1 MCCGRGRDFKVTQ
14 ADAGAARSHGQ
25 TSVSDQ
31 LSHAYAVCRGI
42 SRRAAKNFYY
52 GFMVLPSEKRNALSA
67 VYAFMRHADDISDES
82 GVDPQIKRQKLTEW
96 LDSAKT
102 VFAGKATD
110 DPVLMALGDA
120 QKKFKIPPE
129 LFEKLVYGTSLDLDI
144 PPASAEAPA
153 ILCETFEDLKQYC
166 YYVASVVGLVCIK
179 IFGYQDTKAEF
190 LAEDCGLAFQLT
202 NIIRDIKED
211 ASMGRIYIPA
221 EDLVRSKLTAA
232 NFASST
238 LQDPAQVQQLRPA
251 LEYEADRAR
260 KYYESA
266 KWLMELIDEDSRA
279 ALWVL
284 VEIYSRLL
292 KKITDR
298 NYDVLT
304 ERVRLTLWEK
314 LKVLS
319 RGFLLRIA

>member
-1 MCCGRGRDFKVTQ
+1 VN
-14 ADAGAARSHGQ
+14 
-25 TSVSDQ
+25 Q
-31 LSHAYAVCRGI
+31 LNHAYAVCRGI

-52 GFMVLPSEKRNALSA
+52 GFMVLPAEKRNALSA
-67 VYAFMRHADDISDES
+67 VYAFMRHADDISDEP
-82 GVDPQIKRQKLTEW
+82 GGDPQQKRQKLSEW
-96 LDSAKT
+96 LESAKA
-102 VFAGKATD
+102 VFAGKSTD

-129 LFEKLVYGTSLDLDI
+129 LFEKLVYGTSMDLDI
-144 PPASAEAPA
+144 PAATAEAPV
-153 ILCETFEDLKQYC
+153 ILCNTFADLKQYC

-179 IFGYQDTKAEF
+179 IFGYEDSKAEF

-211 ASMGRIYIPA
+211 ASIGRIYLPE
-221 EDLVRSKLTAA
+221 EDLARTNLSAA
-232 NFASST
+232 NFTSAV
-238 LQDPAQVQQLRPA
+238 LQDPAHAQQLRPA
-251 LEYEADRAR
+251 LEYEAERAR

-266 KWLMELIDEDSRA
+266 KWLMELIEEDSRA

-284 VEIYSRLL
+284 VEIYSQLL
-292 KKITDR
+292 QKITDR
-298 NYDVLT
+298 NYDVFT
-304 ERVRLTLWEK
+304 ERVRLTVWEK

>member
-1 MCCGRGRDFKVTQ
+1 
-14 ADAGAARSHGQ
+14 
-25 TSVSDQ
+25 VSGQ

-52 GFMVLPSEKRNALSA
+52 GFMVLPAEKRNALSA
-67 VYAFMRHADDISDES
+67 VYAFMRHADDISDEP
-82 GVDPQIKRQKLTEW
+82 GVDPLLKRQKMNEW
-96 LDSAKT
+96 LEAAKS
-102 VFAGKATD
+102 VFAGKPTD

-144 PPASAEAPA
+144 PAASAESPA
-153 ILCETFEDLKQYC
+153 ILCSTFADLKQYC
-166 YYVASVVGLVCIK
+166 YYVASVVGLVCIR
-179 IFGYQDTKAEF
+179 IFGYEDSKAEF

-202 NIIRDIKED
+202 NIIRDVKED
-211 ASMGRIYIPA
+211 ASMGRIYIPE
-221 EDLVRSKLTAA
+221 EDLARANLTAA
-232 NFASST
+232 NFSSSL
-238 LQDPAQVQQLRPA
+238 LQDPAQAQQLRPA
-251 LEYEADRAR
+251 LEYEAERAR

-266 KWLMELIDEDSRA
+266 KWLMEMIEEDSRA

>member
-1 MCCGRGRDFKVTQ
+1 
-14 ADAGAARSHGQ
+14 
-25 TSVSDQ
+25 VSDQ

-96 LDSAKT
+96 LDSAKA

-232 NFASST
+232 NFTSST

-304 ERVRLTLWEK
+304 DRVRLTLWEK

>member
-1 MCCGRGRDFKVTQ
+1 MSG
-14 ADAGAARSHGQ
+14 
-25 TSVSDQ
+25 Q

-52 GFMVLPSEKRNALSA
+52 GFMVLPAEKRNALSA
-67 VYAFMRHADDISDES
+67 VYAFMRHADDISDEP
-82 GVDPQIKRQKLTEW
+82 GVDPLLKRQKLNEW
-96 LDSAKT
+96 LEAAKT
-102 VFAGKATD
+102 VFAGKPTD

-153 ILCETFEDLKQYC
+153 ILCNTFADLKQYC
-166 YYVASVVGLVCIK
+166 YYVASVVGLVCIR
-179 IFGYQDTKAEF
+179 IFGYEDSKAEF

-202 NIIRDIKED
+202 NIIRDVKED
-211 ASMGRIYIPA
+211 ASMGRIYIPE
-221 EDLVRSKLTAA
+221 EDLARTNLTAA
-232 NFASST
+232 NFSSSL
-238 LQDPAQVQQLRPA
+238 LQDPAQAQQLRPA
-251 LEYEADRAR
+251 LEYEAERAR

-266 KWLMELIDEDSRA
+266 KWLMELIEEDSRA

-292 KKITDR
+292 QKITDR

>member
-1 MCCGRGRDFKVTQ
+1 M
-14 ADAGAARSHGQ
+14 S
-25 TSVSDQ
+25 SQ

-67 VYAFMRHADDISDES
+67 VYAFMRHADDISDEPS
-82 GVDPQIKRQKLTEW
+82 IDPLLKRQKLNEW
-96 LDSAKT
+96 LEAAKT
-102 VFAGKATD
+102 VFAGKPTD

-129 LFEKLVYGTSLDLDI
+129 LFEKLVYGTTLDLDI
-144 PPASAEAPA
+144 PSASAEAPA
-153 ILCETFEDLKQYC
+153 ILCNTFADLKQYC
-166 YYVASVVGLVCIK
+166 YYVASVVGLVCIR
-179 IFGYQDTKAEF
+179 IFGYEDSKAEF

-202 NIIRDIKED
+202 NIIRDVKED
-211 ASMGRIYIPA
+211 ASMGRIYIPE
-221 EDLVRSKLTAA
+221 EDLARTNLTAA
-232 NFASST
+232 NFSSSL
-238 LQDPAQVQQLRPA
+238 LQDPAQGQQLRPA
-251 LEYEADRAR
+251 LEYEAERAR

-266 KWLMELIDEDSRA
+266 KWLMELIEEDSRA

-292 KKITDR
+292 QKITDR

>member
-1 MCCGRGRDFKVTQ
+1 MSG
-14 ADAGAARSHGQ
+14 
-25 TSVSDQ
+25 Q

-52 GFMVLPSEKRNALSA
+52 GFMVLPAEKRNALSA
-67 VYAFMRHADDISDES
+67 VYAFMRHADDISDEP
-82 GVDPQIKRQKLTEW
+82 GVDPLLKRQKLNEW
-96 LDSAKT
+96 LEAAKT
-102 VFAGKATD
+102 VFSGKPTD

-153 ILCETFEDLKQYC
+153 ILCNTFEDLKQYC
-166 YYVASVVGLVCIK
+166 YYVASVVGLVCIR
-179 IFGYQDTKAEF
+179 IFGYEDGKAEF

-202 NIIRDIKED
+202 NIIRDVKED
-211 ASMGRIYIPA
+211 ASMGRIYIPE
-221 EDLVRSKLTAA
+221 EDLARTNLTAA
-232 NFASST
+232 NFSSSL
-238 LQDPAQVQQLRPA
+238 LQDPAQAQVLRPA
-251 LEYEADRAR
+251 LEYEAERAR

-266 KWLMELIDEDSRA
+266 KWLMELIEEDSRA

-292 KKITDR
+292 QKITER

-319 RGFLLRIA
+319 HGFLLRIA

>member
-1 MCCGRGRDFKVTQ
+1 M
-14 ADAGAARSHGQ
+14 
-25 TSVSDQ
+25 SDQ

-67 VYAFMRHADDISDES
+67 VYAFMRHADDISDEP
-82 GVDPQIKRQKLTEW
+82 GADPQLKRQKLQEW
-96 LDSAKT
+96 LDASKA
-102 VFAGKATD
+102 VFAGNATD

-144 PPASAEAPA
+144 PPVSADAPA

-166 YYVASVVGLVCIK
+166 YYVASVVGLVCIR

-202 NIIRDIKED
+202 NIIRDVKED

-221 EDLVRSKLTAA
+221 EDLVSSNLTAA
-232 NFASST
+232 NFASSA
-238 LQDPAQVQQLRPA
+238 LQNPAQVQQLRPA
-251 LEYEADRAR
+251 LEYEAERAR

-292 KKITDR
+292 QKITDR

>member
-1 MCCGRGRDFKVTQ
+1 
-14 ADAGAARSHGQ
+14 
-25 TSVSDQ
+25 VSDQ

-67 VYAFMRHADDISDES
+67 VYAFMRHADDISDEP
-82 GVDPQIKRQKLTEW
+82 GVDPQIKRQKLAEW
-96 LDSAKT
+96 LESAKAI
-102 VFAGKATD
+102 FAGKATD

-153 ILCETFEDLKQYC
+153 ILCNTFEDLKQYC
-166 YYVASVVGLVCIK
+166 YYVASVVGLVCIR

-221 EDLVRSKLTAA
+221 EDLVRTNLTAA
-232 NFASST
+232 NFASSL
-238 LQDPAQVQQLRPA
+238 LQDPAQVQHLRPA
-251 LEYEADRAR
+251 LEYEAERAR

-292 KKITDR
+292 QKITDR

>member
-1 MCCGRGRDFKVTQ
+1 MNQ
-14 ADAGAARSHGQ
+14 
-25 TSVSDQ
+25 Q

-42 SRRAAKNFYY
+42 TRRAAKNFYY
-52 GFMVLPSEKRNALSA
+52 GFIVLPSEKRNALSA
-67 VYAFMRHADDISDES
+67 VYAFMRHADDITDEP
-82 GVDPQIKRQKLTEW
+82 GVDPQQKRAKLTEW
-96 LDSAKT
+96 LEAAKA

-120 QKKFKIPPE
+120 QKNFKIPPE

-144 PPASAEAPA
+144 PAASADAPA
-153 ILCETFEDLKQYC
+153 ILCTTFEDLKQYC
-166 YYVASVVGLVCIK
+166 YYVASVVGLVCIR
-179 IFGYQDTKAEF
+179 IFGYEDSKAEF

-211 ASMGRIYIPA
+211 AGMGRIYIPE
-221 EDLVRSKLTAA
+221 EDLARTNLSAA
-232 NFASST
+232 NFSSAS

-251 LEYEADRAR
+251 LEYEAERAR

-266 KWLMELIDEDSRA
+266 KWLMELIEEDSRA

-292 KKITDR
+292 KKITER

-304 ERVRLTLWEK
+304 ERVRLTFWEK
-314 LKVLS
+314 MKVLS

>member
-1 MCCGRGRDFKVTQ
+1 
-14 ADAGAARSHGQ
+14 
-25 TSVSDQ
+25 VSGQ

-52 GFMVLPSEKRNALSA
+52 GFMVLPAEKRNALSA
-67 VYAFMRHADDISDES
+67 VYAFMRHADDISDEP
-82 GVDPQIKRQKLTEW
+82 GVDPLLKRQKLNEW
-96 LDSAKT
+96 LEAAKT
-102 VFAGKATD
+102 VFTGKPTD

-144 PPASAEAPA
+144 PAASADSPA
-153 ILCETFEDLKQYC
+153 ILCSTFADLKQYC
-166 YYVASVVGLVCIK
+166 YYVASVVGLVCIR
-179 IFGYQDTKAEF
+179 IFGYEDSKAEF

-202 NIIRDIKED
+202 NIIRDVKED
-211 ASMGRIYIPA
+211 ASMGRIYIPE
-221 EDLVRSKLTAA
+221 EDLARTNLTAA
-232 NFASST
+232 NFSSAL
-238 LQDPAQVQQLRPA
+238 LQDPAQALQLRPA
-251 LEYEADRAR
+251 LEYEAERAR

-266 KWLMELIDEDSRA
+266 KWLMELIEEDSRA

-319 RGFLLRIA
+319 RGFLLRLA

>member
-1 MCCGRGRDFKVTQ
+1 LNQ
-14 ADAGAARSHGQ
+14 
-25 TSVSDQ
+25 Q

-42 SRRAAKNFYY
+42 TRRAAKNFYY
-52 GFMVLPSEKRNALSA
+52 GFIVLPAEKRNALSA
-67 VYAFMRHADDISDES
+67 VYAFMRHADDITDEP
-82 GVDPQIKRQKLTEW
+82 GDPQQKRQKLTEW
-96 LDSAKT
+96 LEAAKA

-120 QKKFKIPPE
+120 QKNFKIPPE
-129 LFEKLVYGTSLDLDI
+129 LFEKLVYGTGLDLDI
-144 PPASAEAPA
+144 PAASADSPA
-153 ILCETFEDLKQYC
+153 VLCNTFEDLKQYC
-166 YYVASVVGLVCIK
+166 YYVASVVGLVCIR
-179 IFGYQDTKAEF
+179 IFGYEDKKAEF

-211 ASMGRIYIPA
+211 AGMGRIYIPE
-221 EDLVRSKLTAA
+221 EDLARTNLTAA
-232 NFASST
+232 NFST
-238 LQDPAQVQQLRPA
+238 AALQEPAQVQQLRPA
-251 LEYEADRAR
+251 LEYEAERAR

-266 KWLMELIDEDSRA
+266 KWLMELIEEDSRA

-292 KKITDR
+292 KKITER

-304 ERVRLTLWEK
+304 ERVRLTFWEK
-314 LKVLS
+314 IKVLS

>member
-1 MCCGRGRDFKVTQ
+1 M
-14 ADAGAARSHGQ
+14 
-25 TSVSDQ
+25 SDQ

-67 VYAFMRHADDISDES
+67 VYAFMRHADDISDEP
-82 GVDPQIKRQKLTEW
+82 GVDAQLKRQKLSEW
-96 LDSAKT
+96 LDSAKS
-102 VFAGKATD
+102 VFDGKATD

-120 QKKFKIPPE
+120 QKKFKISPE

-144 PPASAEAPA
+144 PPASAESPA
-153 ILCETFEDLKQYC
+153 ILCNTFEDLKQYC
-166 YYVASVVGLVCIK
+166 YYVASVVGLVCIR

-221 EDLVRSKLTAA
+221 EDLARSNLTAA
-232 NFASST
+232 NFSLGA
-238 LQDPAQVQQLRPA
+238 LQNTTQVQQLRPA

-260 KYYESA
+260 KYYQSA

-292 KKITDR
+292 QKIADR

-319 RGFLLRIA
+319 RGFLLRIV

>member
-1 MCCGRGRDFKVTQ
+1 
-14 ADAGAARSHGQ
+14 
-25 TSVSDQ
+25 VSDQ

-42 SRRAAKNFYY
+42 TRRAAKNFYY
-52 GFMVLPSEKRNALSA
+52 GFIVLPSEKRNALSA
-67 VYAFMRHADDISDES
+67 VYAFMRHADDISDDPA
-82 GVDPQIKRQKLTEW
+82 VDPRQRRAKMTEW
-96 LDSAKT
+96 LEAAKT

-129 LFEKLVYGTSLDLDI
+129 LFEKLVYGTSLDLEI
-144 PPASAEAPA
+144 PPPSGQTPVV
-153 ILCETFEDLKQYC
+153 LCNTFEDLKQYC
-166 YYVASVVGLVCIK
+166 YYVASVVGLVCIH
-179 IFGYQDTKAEF
+179 IFGYEDRKAEF

-211 ASMGRIYIPA
+211 SGMGRIYLPREDMDRFSLSEEHFLPA
-221 EDLVRSKLTAA
+221 RLA
-232 NFASST
+232 
-238 LQDPAQVQQLRPA
+238 DPAQAQALRPA

-292 KKITDR
+292 QKITDR

-304 ERVRLTLWEK
+304 ERVSLTFWEK
-314 LKVLS
+314 LKVVF

>member
-1 MCCGRGRDFKVTQ
+1 M
-14 ADAGAARSHGQ
+14 
-25 TSVSDQ
+25 SDQ

-67 VYAFMRHADDISDES
+67 VYAFMRHADDISDEP
-82 GVDPQIKRQKLTEW
+82 GVDPQLKRQKLGEW
-96 LDSAKT
+96 LDAAKA
-102 VFAGKATD
+102 VFTGKATD

-144 PPASAEAPA
+144 PPASAEVPA
-153 ILCETFEDLKQYC
+153 ILCESFEDLKQYC
-166 YYVASVVGLVCIK
+166 YYVASVVGLVCIR

-232 NFASST
+232 NFATSV
-238 LQDPAQVQQLRPA
+238 LQDPAQVQHLRPA
-251 LEYEADRAR
+251 LEYEAERAR

-292 KKITDR
+292 QKITDR

-304 ERVRLTLWEK
+304 ERVRLTLWAK

>member
-1 MCCGRGRDFKVTQ
+1 MN
-14 ADAGAARSHGQ
+14 
-25 TSVSDQ
+25 Q
-31 LSHAYAVCRGI
+31 LTHAYAVCRGI

-52 GFMVLPSEKRNALSA
+52 GFIVLPPEKRNALSA
-67 VYAFMRHADDISDES
+67 VYAFMRHADDIADEP
-82 GVDPQIKRQKLTEW
+82 GDPQQKRQKMNEW
-96 LDSAKT
+96 LEAAKA
-102 VFAGKATD
+102 VFNGKPTD

-129 LFEKLVYGTSLDLDI
+129 LFEKLVYGTSLDLEI
-144 PPASAEAPA
+144 PATPGEPAVV
-153 ILCETFEDLKQYC
+153 CETFEDLKHYC
-166 YYVASVVGLVCIK
+166 YYVASVVGLVCIR
-179 IFGYQDTKAEF
+179 IFGYEDSKAEF

-202 NIIRDIKED
+202 NIIRDVKED
-211 ASMGRIYIPA
+211 ATMGRIYIPQ
-221 EDLVRSKLTAA
+221 EDLERANLSPA
-232 NFASST
+232 NFSPAA
-238 LQDPAQVQQLRPA
+238 LADPAQGQQLRPA
-251 LEYEADRAR
+251 LEYEAERAR

-266 KWLMELIDEDSRA
+266 KWLMELIEEDSRA

-292 KKITDR
+292 KKITER

-304 ERVRLTLWEK
+304 ERVRLTTWEK